1 MLTLAAA
8 LQVPVGLSDHG
19 RGLPSAIAAVA
30 LGACIYERHLML
42 EGDTEA
48 IDAAVSS
55 TPSELRAIVQAM
67 EETRL
72 ALGTGRKACQRVEAP
87 NMIPSRRGLYARRG
101 MRAGEFVRDADVI
114 ALRPASALAPADLPR
129 LIGTILPRDLAAG
142 EPFLSTDV
150 AMERAS

>member
-1 MLTLAAA
+1 
-8 LQVPVGLSDHG
+8 
-19 RGLPSAIAAVA
+19 
-30 LGACIYERHLML
+30 ML

-142 EPFLSTDV
+142 EPFLPTDV

>member
-8 LQVPVGLSDHG
+8 LQVPVGLSDNG

-30 LGACIYERHLML
+30 LGASVYERHLML

-55 TPSELRAIVQAM
+55 TPSELRTIVQAM

-87 NMIPSRRGLYARRG
+87 NVIPSRRGLYARRAI
-101 MRAGEFVRDADVI
+101 RAGDFVNDADVI

-129 LIGTILPRDLAAG
+129 LVGSALPRDLAAG
-142 EPFLSTDV
+142 EPFQTTDL
-150 AMERAS
+150 ALERAS